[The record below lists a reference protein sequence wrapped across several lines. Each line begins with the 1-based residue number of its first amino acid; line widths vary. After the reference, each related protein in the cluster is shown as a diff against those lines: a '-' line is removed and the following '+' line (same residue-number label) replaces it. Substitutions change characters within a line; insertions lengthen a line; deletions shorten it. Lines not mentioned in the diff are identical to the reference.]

1 MGIILLSACNEETL
15 PVKLVYPND
24 AIIGDGTKEEP
35 YDVASAIRKA
45 KKETVS
51 WVKGYIVGAVKKNV
65 TEITDAND
73 IVWGGQEINNQTLL
87 LASNAEENDYTDF
100 DVRLALLLHD
110 IGKPFAYVE
119 GPIRH
124 YYNVSGAST
133 KMAYVILKR
142 FGYEEAFINKIL
154 YLIKNCNG
162 IIDDDVIER
171 NPVLAEKLYEVQYCD
186 IMAQDTKYLKDRVD
200 YLTTT
205 NYKLKKRRSR
215 LYKKR

>member
-1 MGIILLSACNEETL
+1 MVLEKILTADNVVVAINQNIDMLLEEVPELKYVINYKKRGREKLDLWNHTLLSL
-15 PVKLVYPND
+15 F
-24 AIIGDGTKEEP
+24 
-35 YDVASAIRKA
+35 R
-45 KKETVS
+45 
-51 WVKGYIVGAVKKNV
+51 
-65 TEITDAND
+65 
-73 IVWGGQEINNQTLL
+73 
-87 LASNAEENDYTDF
+87 AEENDYTDF

-110 IGKPFAYVE
+110 IGKPFAYIE

>member
-1 MGIILLSACNEETL
+1 LQFLT
-15 PVKLVYPND
+15 
-24 AIIGDGTKEEP
+24 
-35 YDVASAIRKA
+35 
-45 KKETVS
+45 KKETS
-51 WVKGYIVGAVKKNV
+51 
-65 TEITDAND
+65 
-73 IVWGGQEINNQTLL
+73 
-87 LASNAEENDYTDF
+87 
-100 DVRLALLLHD
+100 
-110 IGKPFAYVE
+110 
-119 GPIRH
+119 
-124 YYNVSGAST
+124 ST
-133 KMAYVILKR
+133 KSSLYSHLLSISVVAA
-142 FGYEEAFINKIL
+142 EAFINKIL

>member
-1 MGIILLSACNEETL
+1 MSLEELLNNT
-15 PVKLVYPND
+15 N
-24 AIIGDGTKEEP
+24 
-35 YDVASAIRKA
+35 
-45 KKETVS
+45 
-51 WVKGYIVGAVKKNV
+51 IVM
-65 TEITDAND
+65 T
-73 IVWGGQEINNQTLL
+73 INQNMDTLL
-87 LASNAEENDYTDF
+87 CYIPEIEEMIGFDQKHPHHHYDLWNHTLLALYIAEENGFLDY

-110 IGKPFAYVE
+110 IGKPFAYIE

-142 FGYEEAFINKIL
+142 LGYEEAFINKIL

-215 LYKKR
+215 LYKKT

>member
-1 MGIILLSACNEETL
+1 MEQIEIDGEIYNVEDLPSTILE
-15 PVKLVYPND
+15 LVNLHL
-24 AIIGDGTKEEP
+24 I
-35 YDVASAIRKA
+35 
-45 KKETVS
+45 
-51 WVKGYIVGAVKKNV
+51 KN
-65 TEITDAND
+65 
-73 IVWGGQEINNQTLL
+73 
-87 LASNAEENDYTDF
+87 
-100 DVRLALLLHD
+100 
-110 IGKPFAYVE
+110 
-119 GPIRH
+119 
-124 YYNVSGAST
+124 NVSGAST
-133 KMAYVILKR
+133 KMTYVILKR

>member
-1 MGIILLSACNEETL
+1 MT
-15 PVKLVYPND
+15 
-24 AIIGDGTKEEP
+24 
-35 YDVASAIRKA
+35 
-45 KKETVS
+45 
-51 WVKGYIVGAVKKNV
+51 
-65 TEITDAND
+65 
-73 IVWGGQEINNQTLL
+73 
-87 LASNAEENDYTDF
+87 
-100 DVRLALLLHD
+100 
-110 IGKPFAYVE
+110 
-119 GPIRH
+119 
-124 YYNVSGAST
+124 
-133 KMAYVILKR
+133 YVILKR